1 MGFRVHLAT
10 SNCMGKT
17 CPGGGTN
24 WHAVTSASGATT
36 GTWQKL
42 LDALREAVRQQE
54 GRHPAPHASSMD
66 TQTIQGT
73 EVGGERGY
81 DGNKKVTGRQRPIM
95 VDTLGWLLVIMVTTA
110 ADDGTMAPQVL
121 AKLDAHTHP
130 RLQDLGADQKYK
142 IGRWAAGSR
151 SRGFGCRIEVV
162 ERPGGAKGFV
172 LLHRCWAVERTFA
185 WLGRYRRNSKDYG
198 HREGKHHPP
207 HAETTQTR

>member
-1 MGFRVHLAT
+1 MACCYFSQWRDD
-10 SNCMGKT
+10 
-17 CPGGGTN
+17 
-24 WHAVTSASGATT
+24 

-54 GRHPAPHASSMD
+54 GRHPAPSASSMD

-130 RLQDLGADQKYK
+130 RLQTLGADQKYK

-151 SRGFGCRIEVV
+151 SRGLGTGSRWWNARVGRRDSSCYIGAGRSSARSPGWDDIGETARTMATVKASMIHLMLRRL
-162 ERPGGAKGFV
+162 RPDKTKQMPAFTYSRK
-172 LLHRCWAVERTFA
+172 LRKAA
-185 WLGRYRRNSKDYG
+185 
-198 HREGKHHPP
+198 
-207 HAETTQTR
+207 